1 MNREIEFRG
10 YNPKNGKWLYGYYLV
25 NRGKHY
31 IAPDGIQPPSAT
43 PEDFEVEPESIGQ
56 YTNMRDKDGEKIY
69 EGDILINEGCCPY
82 GSVSYVKYGKM
93 YAGYIHVFPRY
104 EIQAELIPLHLED
117 IEYYGMFI
125 GGNIYENPEFLQN
138 KEEDE

>member
-31 IAPDGIQPPSAT
+31 IVQDGIQPPSAT

-56 YTNMRDKDGEKIY
+56 YTGLQDRNGKRVYI
-69 EGDILINEGCCPY
+69 GD
-82 GSVSYVKYGKM
+82 
-93 YAGYIHVFPRY
+93 
-104 EIQAELIPLHLED
+104 
-117 IEYYGMFI
+117 FI
-125 GGNIYENPEFLQN
+125 GFTYRMLQSDWTLVPTIVTGKVIENKFGHHEILGTFDSFHIEHATRGEVIGNVRDNPELA
-138 KEEDE
+138 KTTER